1 MHVLPCKHATRNSLM
16 TTAKIKDFWQLFKQA
31 LAGDSELDYTT
42 GSIGRMTF
50 LLAVPMIL
58 EMAMESVFAIVDI
71 FFVSGLGTDAV
82 ATVGLTEA
90 VITLLYAIAIG
101 LSMGATAMVSRRIGE
116 KDPEAAAIAAGQVI
130 WIGVFVSVV
139 VGLIGLFYA
148 ENILRL
154 MGADDAVIATG
165 ESYTRI
171 MFGACFSIVF
181 LFLINAIFRGAG
193 DAAIAMRALTLAN
206 GINIILD
213 PCLIY
218 GYGPFPEMGV
228 TGAAVATNIGRS
240 IGMAYGLFYLLTSR
254 GRIQLH
260 WSELGLRLAIVWSLV
275 RISLGGIAQFLVATA
290 SWVFLMQIVSGFGSE
305 AVAGYTIAVRIVMFS
320 ILPAWGLSNATA
332 TLVGQNL
339 GAGLP
344 DRAEVSTW
352 RVAQYSAAYMAIA
365 AVAMLIFTRPLAGF
379 FSDEAAVLAYA
390 IQCLHIFAYGYVGWG
405 FGMAVIQAFNG
416 AGDTM
421 TPTWIN
427 ILCFW
432 IVQVPMAYTLAI
444 SLGIGPEGVFWSV
457 FAADI
462 LSCVVGVLVFRR
474 GKWKTRTV

>member
-1 MHVLPCKHATRNSLM
+1 M

-42 GSIGRMTF
+42 GSIGRVTF

-101 LSMGATAMVSRRIGE
+101 LSMGATAMVARRIGE
-116 KDPEAAAIAAGQVI
+116 KDPKAAAIAAGQVI

-139 VGLIGLFYA
+139 VGLIGIFYA
-148 ENILRL
+148 ENILRI

-165 ESYTRI
+165 ENYTRI

-193 DAAIAMRALTLAN
+193 DASIAMRALTLAN

-218 GYGPFPEMGV
+218 GYGPFPELGV

-240 IGMAYGLFYLLTSR
+240 IGMVYGLFYLLTSQ

-260 WSELGLRLAIVWSLV
+260 WSELGLRLHIVWSLV

-344 DRAEVSTW
+344 DRAELTTW
-352 RVAQYSAAYMAIA
+352 RVAQYSGGYMAIA
-365 AVAMLIFTRPLAGF
+365 AIAMLIFTRPLAGF

-427 ILCFW
+427 VFCFW
-432 IVQVPMAYTLAI
+432 MVQVPMAYVLAI
-444 SLGIGPEGVFWSV
+444 GLGVGPVGVFWSV
-457 FAADI
+457 FTADM
-462 LSCVVGVLVFRR
+462 LSCLVGVIVFRR

>member
-1 MHVLPCKHATRNSLM
+1 M
-16 TTAKIKDFWQLFKQA
+16 TTVKLKSAWQLFKQA
-31 LAGDSELDYTT
+31 IKGDSDIDYTQ
-42 GSIGRMTF
+42 GSIGRVTL
-50 LLAVPMIL
+50 LLAIPMIL

-101 LSMGATAMVSRRIGE
+101 LSMGATAMVARRIGE
-116 KDPEAAAIAAGQVI
+116 KDPQAAAIAAGQVI
-130 WIGVFVSVV
+130 WIGAFVSVI
-139 VGLIGLFYA
+139 VGLIGIFFA
-148 ENILRL
+148 EEILQL
-154 MGADDAVIATG
+154 MGAEQSVIATG
-165 ESYTRI
+165 VSYTRI

-193 DAAIAMRALTLAN
+193 DASIAMRALTLAN
-206 GINIILD
+206 GINIVLD

-218 GYGPFPEMGV
+218 GYGPFPELGV
-228 TGAAVATNIGRS
+228 TGAAVATNIGRTV
-240 IGMAYGLFYLLTSR
+240 GVLYGAYFLLSTH

-260 WSELGLRLAIVWSLV
+260 TSDMLLRLNIVWSLV

-290 SWVFLMQIVSGFGSE
+290 SWVFLMSIVSSFGSE

-339 GAGLP
+339 GASLP
-344 DRAEVSTW
+344 ERAERTTW
-352 RVAQYSAAYMAIA
+352 KIAQYNAGYMAIA
-365 AVAMLIFTRPLAGF
+365 AILLLLFIQPISGF
-379 FSDEAAVLAYA
+379 FSEEAGVLAYA
-390 IQCLHIFAYGYVGWG
+390 RQCLQIFAYGYVGWG

-427 ILCFW
+427 VFCFW
-432 IVQVPMAYTLAI
+432 IVQVPMAYVLALTLG
-444 SLGIGPEGVFWSV
+444 LGPVGVFWAV
-457 FAADI
+457 FAADN
-462 LSCVVGVLVFRR
+462 LSCIVGVLVFRR

>member
-1 MHVLPCKHATRNSLM
+1 M
-16 TTAKIKDFWQLFKQA
+16 TAAKIKDFWQLFKQA
-31 LAGDSELDYTT
+31 IAGDSDIDYTT
-42 GSIGRMTF
+42 GSIGRVTF

-101 LSMGATAMVSRRIGE
+101 LSMGATAMVARRIGE

-130 WIGVFVSVV
+130 WLGAFVSVV
-139 VGLIGLFYA
+139 VGLIGIFFA
-148 ENILRL
+148 EDILRL
-154 MGADDAVIATG
+154 MGADDAVIETG
-165 ESYTRI
+165 QTYTRI

-193 DAAIAMRALTLAN
+193 DASIAMRALTLAN

-218 GYGPFPEMGV
+218 GYGPFPELGV

-240 IGMAYGLFYLLTSR
+240 IGMAYGLYFLLTSR

-260 WSELGLRLAIVWSLV
+260 WRELGLRMNIVLSLV

-339 GAGLP
+339 GAGLA
-344 DRAEVSTW
+344 DRAELTTW
-352 RVAQYSAAYMAIA
+352 KVAQYNAAYMAIA
-365 AVAMLIFTRPLAGF
+365 AVIMYVFARQIAGF
-379 FSDEAAVLAYA
+379 FSEDDDVLAYA
-390 IQCLHIFAYGYVGWG
+390 IQCLYIFAYGYVGWG

-421 TPTWIN
+421 TPTYIN
-427 ILCFW
+427 VLCFW
-432 IVQVPMAYTLAI
+432 VVQVPMAYMLAI
-444 SLGIGPEGVFWSV
+444 TLGIGPEGVFWAV
-457 FAADI
+457 FTADM

>member
-1 MHVLPCKHATRNSLM
+1 M

-42 GSIGRMTF
+42 GSIGRVTF

-101 LSMGATAMVSRRIGE
+101 LSMGATAMVARRIGE
-116 KDPEAAAIAAGQVI
+116 KDPKAAAIAAGQVI

-139 VGLIGLFYA
+139 VGLIGIFYA
-148 ENILRL
+148 ENILRI

-193 DAAIAMRALTLAN
+193 DASIAMRALTLAN

-218 GYGPFPEMGV
+218 GYGPFPELGV

-240 IGMAYGLFYLLTSR
+240 IGMVYGLFYLLTSQ

-260 WSELGLRLAIVWSLV
+260 WSELGLRLHIVWSLV

-344 DRAEVSTW
+344 DRAELTTW
-352 RVAQYSAAYMAIA
+352 RVAQYSGGYMAIA
-365 AVAMLIFTRPLAGF
+365 AIAMLIFARPLAGF

-427 ILCFW
+427 VFCFW
-432 IVQVPMAYTLAI
+432 MVQVPMAYVLAI
-444 SLGIGPEGVFWSV
+444 GLGVGPVGVFWSV
-457 FAADI
+457 FTADM
-462 LSCVVGVLVFRR
+462 LSCLVGVIVFRR

>member
-1 MHVLPCKHATRNSLM
+1 M
-16 TTAKIKDFWQLFKQA
+16 TTATSQNKFKDAWSLFKQA
-31 LAGDSELDYTT
+31 IAGNEDIDYTQ
-42 GSIGRMTF
+42 GSIGRVTF

-101 LSMGATAMVSRRIGE
+101 LSMGATAMVARRIGE
-116 KDPEAAAIAAGQVI
+116 KDPAAAAIAAGQVI
-130 WIGVFVSVV
+130 WLGVFVSVV
-139 VGLIGLFYA
+139 VGLIGLFFA
-148 ENILRL
+148 EDILRI
-154 MGADDAVIATG
+154 MGADEAVIATG
-165 ESYTRI
+165 ETYTRI

-193 DAAIAMRALTLAN
+193 DASIAMRALTLAN

-240 IGMAYGLFYLLTSR
+240 IGALYGLYFLLTSR

-260 WSELGLRLAIVWSLV
+260 WRELGLRMDIVISLV

-290 SWVFLMQIVSGFGSE
+290 SWVFLMQIVSGFGSQ

-339 GAGLP
+339 GAGLA
-344 DRAEVSTW
+344 DRAELTTW
-352 RVAQYSAAYMAIA
+352 KVAQYNAAYMAIA
-365 AVAMLIFTRPLAGF
+365 AVIMYIFARQIAGF
-379 FSDEAAVLAYA
+379 FSQEDAVLAYA
-390 IQCLHIFAYGYVGWG
+390 IQCLYIFAYGYVGWG

-427 ILCFW
+427 VFCFW
-432 IVQVPMAYTLAI
+432 IVQVPMAYILAI
-444 SLGIGPEGVFWSV
+444 SMGIGPEGVFWSV
-457 FAADI
+457 FTADM

>member
-1 MHVLPCKHATRNSLM
+1 MTATKLKS
-16 TTAKIKDFWQLFKQA
+16 AWQLFRQA
-31 LAGDSELDYTT
+31 IKGDSDLDYTQ
-42 GSIGRMTF
+42 GSIARVTI
-50 LLAVPMIL
+50 LLAIPMIL

-101 LSMGATAMVSRRIGE
+101 LSMGATAMVARRIGE
-116 KDPEAAAIAAGQVI
+116 KDPEAAAISAGQVI
-130 WIGVFVSVV
+130 WLGFFVSVI
-139 VGLIGLFYA
+139 VGLIGIFFA
-148 ENILRL
+148 EEILQL
-154 MGADDAVIATG
+154 MGADQSVIETG
-165 ESYTRI
+165 KNYTRI

-193 DAAIAMRALTLAN
+193 DASIAMRALTLAN
-206 GINIILD
+206 CINIVLD

-218 GYGPFPEMGV
+218 GVGPFPELGV

-240 IGMAYGLFYLLTSR
+240 VGVLYGAYYLLSTH

-260 WSELGLRLAIVWSLV
+260 LREMYLRLDIVWSLV

-290 SWVFLMQIVSGFGSE
+290 SWVFLMSIVSGFGSE

-344 DRAEVSTW
+344 DRAERTTW
-352 RVAQYSAAYMAIA
+352 KIAQYNAGYMAIA
-365 AVAMLIFTRPLAGF
+365 AILMLLFIQPIASF
-379 FSDEAAVLAYA
+379 FSDEQEVLDYAA
-390 IQCLHIFAYGYVGWG
+390 QCLRIFAYGYVGWG

-427 ILCFW
+427 VLCFW
-432 IVQVPMAYTLAI
+432 VIQVPLAYVLAI
-444 SLGIGPEGVFWSV
+444 VMGLGPVGVFWAV
-457 FAADI
+457 FAADN

-474 GKWKTRTV
+474 GKWKSRMV